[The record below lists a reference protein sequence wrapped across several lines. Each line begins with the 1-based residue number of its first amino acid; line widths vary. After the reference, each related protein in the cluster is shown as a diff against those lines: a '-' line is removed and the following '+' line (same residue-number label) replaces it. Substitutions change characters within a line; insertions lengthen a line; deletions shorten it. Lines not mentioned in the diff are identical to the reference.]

1 MECAADTSTTHVA
14 QALPGPAAPPRL
26 PADSRWFY
34 HAHSGCD
41 RPPSVCG
48 RRGVLRRVLLGFSV
62 EVDKF
67 GQDAATASPGGEL
80 AQVLET
86 AGRLI
91 HRRADRS
98 RPGRWSAL
106 AVLVADGGQG
116 GVTSGRNQ
124 TPREPGQVPIR
135 ASKVRGPVRVRPARS
150 PLGTGGR
157 DQSWWGPDSA
167 TWGWCCGSLASGPP
181 GRATGFGRW
190 AHAGPSFPEA
200 GAAGHLHPRVSKA
213 SRGTRLPDR
222 SGTRSGTREDRPGR
236 GPGAG
241 AGSASGPPVGGRGGT
256 ACELADNGR
265 CGSCTDNG
273 RTAVRRAPSPVR
285 HRTPHRTPTHIRE
298 R

>member
-14 QALPGPAAPPRL
+14 PALPGPAAPPRR
-26 PADSRWFY
+26 PAVSRCFY
-34 HAHSGCD
+34 HAHSGGD

-48 RRGVLRRVLLGFSV
+48 RRGVLRRVLLGHSV
-62 EVDKF
+62 EVDES
-67 GQDAATASPGGEL
+67 GQDAATASPGGEP

-150 PLGTGGR
+150 PLGIGGR

-167 TWGWCCGSLASGPP
+167 AWGWCCGSRASGPP
-181 GRATGFGRW
+181 GRASGFGRW
-190 AHAGPSFPEA
+190 ERAASRSPAA
-200 GAAGHLHPRVSKA
+200 GAAGHLPPRTSTA

-222 SGTRSGTREDRPGR
+222 SGIRSGIRGDHPGT
-236 GPGAG
+236 GPAAG
-241 AGSASGPPVGGRGGT
+241 VDSASGPRLGGQGGT
-256 ACELADNGR
+256 ACELADTDK

-273 RTAVRRAPSPVR
+273 RTVVRGAPSPVR

>member
-14 QALPGPAAPPRL
+14 PALPGPAAPPRL
-26 PADSRWFY
+26 PAASRWFY

-48 RRGVLRRVLLGFSV
+48 RRGVLCRVLLDHSV
-62 EVDKF
+62 EVDES
-67 GQDAATASPGGEL
+67 GQDAATASPGGEP

-106 AVLVADGGQG
+106 AVLVADGSQA
-116 GVTSGRNQ
+116 GVTSGRNH
-124 TPREPGQVPIR
+124 TPREPGQVPIL

-167 TWGWCCGSLASGPP
+167 TWGWCCGSPVSGPP
-181 GRATGFGRW
+181 GRATGFGHW
-190 AHAGPSFPEA
+190 AYGGPSSPA
-200 GAAGHLHPRVSKA
+200 AVAAGHLHPRVSTA
-213 SRGTRLPDR
+213 SRGTRLPDH

-241 AGSASGPPVGGRGGT
+241 ADSASGPPVVGRGGT

-273 RTAVRRAPSPVR
+273 RTAVRRAPLPVR
-285 HRTPHRTPTHIRE
+285 HRTPHRTRTHIRE